1 MGYFDQ
7 VLPTYL
13 ENWPTELAKRSV
25 RQAGLTLSVEE
36 AAALGTNIVE
46 LFECFEQPWAR
57 DITSIHERLAGL
69 FRNFPGGAFVRLGSR
84 SPKDALYRKH
94 KSLRVYNA
102 DDALS
107 LLLGASER
115 IMDDLL
121 LAIAKNYRPSIFVRE
136 WLDTPPWTE
145 FRCFMKQRTLVGI
158 SQYFY
163 RTAYPPLLAGASEI
177 EAAIRDFFPVFEET
191 CHIQDVVFD
200 VVVQPSASWEV
211 TLVEIN
217 PYFELTDPCLFHW

>member
-1 MGYFDQ
+1 MDYFDQ

-13 ENWPTELAKRSV
+13 ENWPTALAKLSI
-25 RQAGLTLSVEE
+25 RQAGLTISVDE
-36 AAALGTNIVE
+36 AEALGTNMVE

-57 DITSIHERLAGL
+57 DISSIRERLAGL
-69 FRNFPGGAFVRLGSR
+69 LTKFPEGPFVRLGSR
-84 SPKDALYRKH
+84 SPKDALYQKH
-94 KSLRVYNA
+94 KGLRVDNA

-121 LAIAKNYRPSIFVRE
+121 LAIAKNYSPSIFVRE
-136 WLDTPPWTE
+136 WLHIPQWTE
-145 FRCFMKQRTLVGI
+145 FRCFMKQRSLLGI

-163 RTAYPPLLAGASEI
+163 RTAYPSLLAASGEI
-177 EAAIRDFFPVFEET
+177 EMAIRDFFPDFEKA

-200 VVVQPSASWEV
+200 VIVQPSPPWAV
-211 TLVEIN
+211 TPSRN
-217 PYFELTDPCLFHW
+217 